1 MAMCYVI
8 IDKMVSILVIN
19 SYNAQDYN
27 LVSLFIIYSF
37 GEERATYNIGDV
49 YNRCYTGGYGV
60 FKYSNVFDIK
70 MEIQN
75 KFAGGKPKQEQ

>member
-1 MAMCYVI
+1 
-8 IDKMVSILVIN
+8 MVSILVIN

-49 YNRCYTGGYGV
+49 YNRCYTQTTK
-60 FKYSNVFDIK
+60 FNKAQANQK
-70 MEIQN
+70 PTKEIV
-75 KFAGGKPKQEQ
+75 